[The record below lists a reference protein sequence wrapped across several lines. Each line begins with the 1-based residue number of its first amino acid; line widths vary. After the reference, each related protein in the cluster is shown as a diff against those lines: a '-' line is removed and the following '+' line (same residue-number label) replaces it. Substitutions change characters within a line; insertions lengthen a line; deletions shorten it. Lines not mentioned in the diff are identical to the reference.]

1 MVKQLE
7 SRAKPHDSRDVS
19 ASHALAAVPRVS
31 VILPVYNGADYLVS
45 AIESVLTQGFGDF
58 ELICID
64 DGSRDESGAIIRHF
78 AQRDA
83 RVRDCPNPGNI
94 GLPAT
99 LNRGTTLA
107 RAPLHSWTSHDNLM
121 RPIMLDR
128 LVTALDAAP
137 DAAVAYAGYTV
148 IDSEGAPMRYHAPR
162 PVEDRLL
169 GNPVGAAFLYRSEV
183 PAQLGGYDE
192 DLFGA
197 EDYDFWLRAARRFGF
212 VRVDEDL
219 YLYRRHAAS
228 LTDQRTIR
236 IRAMVSELIEREIAF
251 EPDRARRAEVLLH
264 LVFGNHD
271 KFDARMAWRAA
282 EQHAASVL
290 RAAPALTWHAARC
303 LKNQVVAA

>member
-1 MVKQLE
+1 M
-7 SRAKPHDSRDVS
+7 S

-45 AIESVLTQGFGDF
+45 AIESVLTQDFRDF

-64 DGSRDESGAIIRHF
+64 DGSRDESGAIIRDF

-121 RPIMLDR
+121 RSMMLGR
-128 LVTALDAAP
+128 LVAALDAAP

-148 IDSEGAPMRYHAPR
+148 IDNEGALMRYQAPR

-303 LKNQVVAA
+303 LKNQVVAD